1 MKKNYI
7 APNSRMVKLRIKTH
21 LMNASITG
29 TNLESEDLIVGGTTT
44 EADSRRRDEW
54 EDEEEDW

>member
-7 APNSRMVKLRIKTH
+7 APNSRVVKLRIKTH

-29 TNLESEDLIVGGTTT
+29 TNIGLSAGGSTTT
-44 EADSRRRDEW
+44 ADSRNDDW
-54 EDEEEDW
+54 WDDEE